1 MTATNNTNNTLTL
14 NNNTLNTLRQ
24 RGAAARRLLDGA
36 NGARRAR
43 AARVKVAWAVARN
56 GGGVLVARVLGKEEY
71 AVRVDLDRA
80 TFNCTCPDHGRVG
93 PCKHVLAVAERWVV
107 NHARPEWIR
116 LTAVCPDL
124 GNEVCAA

>member
-1 MTATNNTNNTLTL
+1 MTANNTNNTTD
-14 NNNTLNTLRQ
+14 TLNTLRT
-24 RGAAARRLLDGA
+24 RGEAARRLLDGA
-36 NGARRAR
+36 HPSRRAR
-43 AARVKVAWAVARN
+43 AATVKVAWAVARN
-56 GGGVLVARVLGKEEY
+56 GGGVLVARVSGQQQTY

-93 PCKHVLAVAERWVV
+93 PCKHVVAVAERWVV

-116 LTAVCPDL
+116 LTAGVCPDL